1 MDFLMN
7 PMGLPYSAKMIHGMD
22 GAQETQNKLMNNETF
37 MMWQLRLYELAMSV
51 FEWVNLPSGINSRQI
66 EWWLLRDG
74 VAVFLQDEALAE
86 DPLQRS
92 PEGYAIMQV
101 LLQGG
106 YDIYNLPV
114 NRVAYAVEGWNIP
127 LTSQNSVL
135 IFNNNFRYPTW
146 MVLNLYAMRLAEID
160 RTIDTNVIGQKM
172 PKFVKCN
179 EPQRLTFKNIAAKI
193 IEKGGDYVLAV
204 KGNQKKL
211 RDDII
216 WHLHSELQDRSTRE
230 LKAKGQYA
238 VTLEKDHGRI
248 EKRECYLSNDLSW
261 FEGLEDWR
269 GIAGVG
275 WIRNT
280 RHVDNKN
287 DKTTT
292 EDHYFIYS
300 LKEAQAKDLLRIK
313 REHWA
318 IENNLHWMLDMAF
331 KEDDCRARAK
341 NAAEVMNILRKLA
354 LQMLKTCDTCKC
366 GMRSKRKL
374 CGLGI
379 PTALQVLGLV
389 PTGLLIP

>member
-1 MDFLMN
+1 MDFLKN

-22 GAQETQNKLMNNETF
+22 GAQETQNRLMNNETF

-193 IEKGGDYVLAV
+193 MGNVPFINIDKNIDLTGLDSVDVSAPFVSDKLMALKSQYWNEALTYLGVNNADTKKERRITDELIADLGDVEAQRLTRLEARQLAC
-204 KGNQKKL
+204 KEIN
-211 RDDII
+211 
-216 WHLHSELQDRSTRE
+216 EM
-230 LKAKGQYA
+230 
-238 VTLEKDHGRI
+238 
-248 EKRECYLSNDLSW
+248 
-261 FEGLEDWR
+261 FGLEIDVR
-269 GIAGVG
+269 FRPSEIEQ
-275 WIRNT
+275 NE
-280 RHVDNKN
+280 VDELEGGE
-287 DKTTT
+287 
-292 EDHYFIYS
+292 EDEPVY
-300 LKEAQAKDLLRIK
+300 
-313 REHWA
+313 
-318 IENNLHWMLDMAF
+318 N
-331 KEDDCRARAK
+331 RA
-341 NAAEVMNILRKLA
+341 
-354 LQMLKTCDTCKC
+354 
-366 GMRSKRKL
+366 
-374 CGLGI
+374 
-379 PTALQVLGLV
+379 
-389 PTGLLIP
+389 